1 MLSPGSRYPGLGCSI
16 EFSISPHWFLYMFR
30 KPRIKGV
37 GMRYRAQAPEIL
49 EGREAEVVRSA
60 LGFVF

>member
-1 MLSPGSRYPGLGCSI
+1 
-16 EFSISPHWFLYMFR
+16 MFR

-49 EGREAEVVRSA
+49 EGREAVVRSA